1 MMRYIIFSLI
11 LAGCI
16 SKRTDNNYKVNQT
29 YQMFNIKAIQDS
41 NYYQF
46 DRKGRLNKVVTFHD
60 LSKMKSVVEFS
71 KHGKLISEKLYQK
84 DTIYYEVIYHRDK
97 YNSIKN
103 TISYLNGKKNGSF
116 GYYKL
121 DSSNQKIPIFYSNFL
136 YQNNLLK
143 LSEKFIGKHGEN
155 LQFCRSLENL
165 VVFGTINSASTVSR
179 LPTVVLKYLESINL
193 QADKITFI

>member
-136 YQNNLLK
+136 YQNNLLNGEGYYFYKNGNVRQKIIYKNGNLMTADFYKKDGKFYACLMSDSIAK
-143 LSEKFIGKHGEN
+143 L
-155 LQFCRSLENL
+155 R
-165 VVFGTINSASTVSR
+165 
-179 LPTVVLKYLESINL
+179 KY
-193 QADKITFI
+193 KCKKP